1 MCVSVSFGYFKV
13 ASGDNLSTYV
23 NIFSPIIRS
32 IVHVLRITEQS
43 ERREQ
48 EHFLKWRS
56 EESLNLG
63 NSDEPFLMDWTSNDD
78 YQGKG
83 NGIPKFYRK
92 RKKRS
97 TMFIHITSLQ
107 TQYLMCGKWKR
118 ILCRG
123 IGKS

>member
-1 MCVSVSFGYFKV
+1 MCVSVSFG
-13 ASGDNLSTYV
+13 
-23 NIFSPIIRS
+23 S
-32 IVHVLRITEQS
+32 IVHVLGITEQS

-48 EHFLKWRS
+48 DHFLKWRS

-92 RKKRS
+92 ERRGPPCSFIS
-97 TMFIHITSLQ
+97 T
-107 TQYLMCGKWKR
+107 
-118 ILCRG
+118 
-123 IGKS
+123 

>member
-13 ASGDNLSTYV
+13 ASGDNLSTFV

-32 IVHVLRITEQS
+32 IVHVLGITEQS

-48 EHFLKWRS
+48 DHFLKWRS

-83 NGIPKFYRK
+83 NGIPKF
-92 RKKRS
+92 
-97 TMFIHITSLQ
+97 
-107 TQYLMCGKWKR
+107 
-118 ILCRG
+118 
-123 IGKS
+123 